1 MIFKK
6 YSDIQIT
13 TRREIFLKSFS
24 GGTNDI
30 ACDHLFLQGHSFLFP
45 VVNDY
50 PPGDALC
57 VRLS

>member
-24 GGTNDI
+24 GSELNKSYDW
-30 ACDHLFLQGHSFLFP
+30 AQPLYKARSALQ
-45 VVNDY
+45 
-50 PPGDALC
+50 
-57 VRLS
+57 LSKVLEASQN